1 VQSQFVS
8 IANVALIEIRNL
20 TKVFGRGGSPFGGA
34 RAESTGKGS
43 AAERWAG
50 RRSTEKGSTE
60 KASSGATSTATE
72 STGTGSSEK
81 RSAGEVR
88 AVDDVSLEIR
98 AGETL
103 GLVGESGSGKSTL
116 GRLILRLIEP
126 TSGEILFEGRDLL
139 AASRGQ
145 MRRLRRDMQIIFQ
158 DPFASLDPRFRV
170 EDIVGE
176 PLVIH
181 GAELSS
187 SFAQGRV
194 EIRTLSLK
202 ERGTRVGQPPSLHER
217 VAELLR
223 AVGLD
228 ESAMR
233 RYPHEFSGG
242 QRQRIGIA
250 RALALRPKF
259 IVCDEPVS
267 ALDVSVGAQIVNLL
281 AKLQQEFGLTYLFI
295 SHSMPV
301 VRYLATRIAV
311 MYRGKIVEVGD
322 VEQVVNRPE
331 HAYTRSLLAATPE
344 MAG

>member
-1 VQSQFVS
+1 MSLVEV
-8 IANVALIEIRNL
+8 RNL
-20 TKVFGRGGSPFGGA
+20 TKIFAHAESPFGGKV
-34 RAESTGKGS
+34 RGGK
-43 AAERWAG
+43 
-50 RRSTEKGSTE
+50 
-60 KASSGATSTATE
+60 
-72 STGTGSSEK
+72 
-81 RSAGEVR
+81 EVR
-88 AVDDVSLEIR
+88 AVDDISFDIH

-126 TSGEILFEGRDLL
+126 TSGSIVFEGRDLINL
-139 AASRGQ
+139 TTGGHRSSE
-145 MRRLRRDMQIIFQ
+145 MRLIRRDMQIIFQ

-170 EDIVGE
+170 EDIVAE

-181 GAELSS
+181 RMARAAGPGDFSIRS
-187 SFAQGRV
+187 RV
-194 EIRTLSLK
+194 T
-202 ERGTRVGQPPSLHER
+202 
-217 VAELLR
+217 ELLR

-281 AKLQQEFGLTYLFI
+281 KQLQRDFGLTYLFI

-301 VRYLATRIAV
+301 VRYLSTRIAV
-311 MYRGKIVEVGD
+311 MYRGKIVEIGD
-322 VEQVVNRPE
+322 AIQITEQPA
-331 HAYTRSLLAATPE
+331 HAYTRSLLQATPE
-344 MAG
+344 LAV